1 MSKIKRGDDVVA
13 ITGRDK
19 GKRGTVLRL
28 MSDSHLVVEGINKVK
43 KHERPNPMKNTTGG
57 MVDKEMPLHISNVA
71 LFDPATK
78 KADRA
83 GIKTIDGGKRV
94 RYFKS
99 NGEVIDV

>member
-57 MVDKEMPLHISNVA
+57 IVDKEMPLHISNVA
-71 LFDPATK
+71 LFNPATK